1 MNMIIFRPNM
11 LEVRSRKQIRVLGL
25 ILLCSP
31 LMRVAAEKAA
41 LPARVTF
48 QLPDGVYVD
57 VGNESGLT
65 PELTGQAHHVT
76 GQVWTFEVQHT
87 ARKTALLR
95 LRGLDPREDLRDTTL
110 ELIFDPP
117 QATVTKGRDE
127 HRSSVEDP
135 NARDTEATFVPLL
148 TPVQR
153 TPKSVASRNIGHGH
167 VQVNQ
172 VWQSASDSRYEYGVT
187 RMSTAGSLE
196 RLRASPWSLEWS
208 GQATYRTGNAYQSHR
223 DYQDIVPYIHLASLY
238 RPMPEEGFVRLGRF
252 LPRELPGVGYLDGAQ
267 SEIQRADLWRFG
279 VAGGLKPRQ
288 TDLAISG
295 EEPTVV
301 GYTTLEAGERNRRY
315 YSGTLGLLGSL
326 YDGQTDRLAIL
337 WDQKADLGSRTHL
350 YGTLELDMGIAD
362 TPTQTGAQLTRLDYY
377 VTTQLTRVLTL
388 RGGIDHWERPDTQ
401 AERAR
406 LGFADDRFFDTGYW
420 RYWIGGQQ
428 RILSH
433 WTASQEISLMD
444 STTSDTYTHWRLG
457 LARHGLANWSGATL
471 RGTVF
476 NLEGGGLDGYG
487 ATFSAYLPLHDTRW
501 SLQPALGLRWVE
513 TQAQS
518 PDLSVTYLTLRFDGR
533 LNNTWTV
540 YGGIS
545 PSTGDSVDAT
555 LLDLGLRYRW

>member
-1 MNMIIFRPNM
+1 MSLFHNNA
-11 LEVRSRKQIRVLGL
+11 LGL
-25 ILLCSP
+25 KRWNPLRILALVLLCSP
-31 LMRVAAEKAA
+31 RVLVAAEEVK

-57 VGNESGLT
+57 VGTESGLVA
-65 PELTGQAHHVT
+65 ELTGQAHHVT
-76 GQVWTFEVQHT
+76 GTVWTFEVQHS

-95 LRGLDPREDLRDTTL
+95 LRALDPREDLRGTTL
-110 ELIFDPP
+110 ELVFDRVDAP
-117 QATVTKGRDE
+117 VDSGRDDPM
-127 HRSSVEDP
+127 SPTVDP
-135 NARDTEATFVPLL
+135 NATDTETAFVPLL
-148 TPVQR
+148 TPVQQ
-153 TPKSVASRNIGHGH
+153 TPKSVSSRNVGHGH

-172 VWQSASDSRYEYGVT
+172 AWQSASDSRYEYGVT

-196 RLRASPWSLEWS
+196 RLQASPWSFEWS
-208 GQATYRTGNAYQSHR
+208 GQATYRTGNAYQSHK

-238 RPMPEEGFVRLGRF
+238 RPLPEDGFVRLGRF

-267 SEIQRADLWRFG
+267 SEVQRADVWRFG
-279 VAGGLKPRQ
+279 VAGGLKPGR
-288 TDLAISG
+288 TDLAVSG
-295 EEPTVV
+295 DEPTVV
-301 GYTTLEAGERNRRY
+301 GYTTLEAGERNNRY

-326 YDGQTDRLAIL
+326 YDGQADRLAIL
-337 WDQKADLGSRTHL
+337 WDQKADLGSRSHL
-350 YGTLELDMGIAD
+350 YGTLEFDLGIAD
-362 TPTQTGAQLTRLDYY
+362 TPTQEGPQLTRLDYY
-377 VTTQLTRVLTL
+377 VTTQLTRVFTL

-406 LGFADDRFFDTGYW
+406 LGFDDNRFFDAGYW

-444 STTSDTYTHWRLG
+444 SGTAENYTHWRLG

-471 RGTVF
+471 RGTIF

-487 ATFSAYLPLHDTRW
+487 ATFSAYLPLYDARW
-501 SLQPALGLRWVE
+501 SLQPALGFRWVE

-518 PDLSVTYLTLRFDGR
+518 PDLSITYLSLRFDGR
-533 LNNTWTV
+533 LNNAWTA

-545 PSTGDSVDAT
+545 PSTGDSADAT
-555 LLDLGLRYRW
+555 LFDLGLRYRW